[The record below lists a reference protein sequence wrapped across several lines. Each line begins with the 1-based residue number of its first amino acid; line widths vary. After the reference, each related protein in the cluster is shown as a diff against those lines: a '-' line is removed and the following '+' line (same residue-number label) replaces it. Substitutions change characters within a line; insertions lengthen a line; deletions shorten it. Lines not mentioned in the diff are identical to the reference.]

1 MKLSEKINKKTII
14 YPLNSKTRE
23 DAIHELLNHFQ
34 NNKYLKETKKLF
46 SYLNS
51 DQFETMARRGV
62 AYHYHTSMEVTDTL
76 AVLGISLDG
85 INYQSTDGLPCNF
98 ILLILE
104 PMKNP
109 NSHRI
114 FINMFQEFLKTS
126 NLTSELFK
134 LESNCDIEKII
145 FEWEINNSNLDIE

>member
-1 MKLSEKINKKTII
+1 MKLSDKINKKTII
-14 YPLNSKTRE
+14 YPLNSQVRE
-23 DAIHELLNHFQ
+23 DALQELLNHFQ

-51 DQFETMARRGV
+51 DQFKTMARRGV
-62 AYHYHTSMEVTDTL
+62 AYHYHTSLEVKETL
-76 AVLGISLDG
+76 AVLGISADG

-109 NSHRI
+109 NSHRK
-114 FINMFQEFLKTS
+114 FINMFQEFIKTS
-126 NLTSELFK
+126 NIKSELLK
-134 LESNCDIEKII
+134 AASNDDIEKII
-145 FEWEINNSNLDIE
+145 SEWETNNRNLDI

>member
-1 MKLSEKINKKTII
+1 MKLSDKINKKTII
-14 YPLNSKTRE
+14 YPLNSQVIE
-23 DAIHELLNHFQ
+23 DALQELLNHFQ

-51 DQFETMARRGV
+51 DQFKTMARRGV
-62 AYHYHTSMEVTDTL
+62 AYHYHTSLEVKETL
-76 AVLGISLDG
+76 AVLGISVDG

-109 NSHRI
+109 NSHRK
-114 FINMFQEFLKTS
+114 FINMFQEFLRTS
-126 NLTSELFK
+126 NIKSELLK
-134 LESNCDIEKII
+134 AESNNDIEKII
-145 FEWEINNSNLDIE
+145 SDWETNNRNLDI

>member
-1 MKLSEKINKKTII
+1 MKLSDKINKKTII
-14 YPLNSKTRE
+14 YPLNSQVIE
-23 DAIHELLNHFQ
+23 DALQELLNHFQ

-51 DQFETMARRGV
+51 DQFKTMARRGV
-62 AYHYHTSMEVTDTL
+62 AYHYHTSLEVKETL
-76 AVLGISLDG
+76 AVLGISVDG

-109 NSHRI
+109 NSHRK
-114 FINMFQEFLKTS
+114 FINMFQEFIKTS
-126 NLTSELFK
+126 NIKSELLK
-134 LESNCDIEKII
+134 AASNDDIEKII
-145 FEWEINNSNLDIE
+145 SEWETNNRNLDI

>member
-14 YPLNSKTRE
+14 YPLKSKTRE

-51 DQFETMARRGV
+51 DQFKIMARRGI

-109 NSHRI
+109 NSHSI

-126 NLTSELFK
+126 NLKSELFK

-145 FEWEINNSNLDIE
+145 FEWEINNRNLDIE

>member
-1 MKLSEKINKKTII
+1 MKLSDKINKKTII
-14 YPLNSKTRE
+14 YPLNSLVRE
-23 DAIHELLNHFQ
+23 DALQELLNHFQ

-51 DQFETMARRGV
+51 DQFKTMARRGV
-62 AYHYHTSMEVTDTL
+62 AYHYHTSLEVKETL
-76 AVLGISLDG
+76 AVLGISADG

-109 NSHRI
+109 NSHRK
-114 FINMFQEFLKTS
+114 FINMFQEFIKTS
-126 NLTSELFK
+126 NIKSELLK
-134 LESNCDIEKII
+134 AESNNDIEKII
-145 FEWEINNSNLDIE
+145 SEWETNNRNLDIE

>member
-1 MKLSEKINKKTII
+1 MKLSDKINKKTII
-14 YPLNSKTRE
+14 YPLNSQVRE
-23 DAIHELLNHFQ
+23 DALQELLNHFQ

-51 DQFETMARRGV
+51 DQFKTMARRGV
-62 AYHYHTSMEVTDTL
+62 AYHYHTSLEVKETL
-76 AVLGISLDG
+76 AVLGISADG

-109 NSHRI
+109 NSHRK
-114 FINMFQEFLKTS
+114 FINMFQEFIKTS
-126 NLTSELFK
+126 NIKSELLK
-134 LESNCDIEKII
+134 AESNDDIEKII
-145 FEWEINNSNLDIE
+145 SEWETNNRNLDF

>member
-1 MKLSEKINKKTII
+1 MKLSDKINKKTII
-14 YPLNSKTRE
+14 YPLNSQVRE
-23 DAIHELLNHFQ
+23 DALQELLNHFQ

-51 DQFETMARRGV
+51 DQFKTMARRGV
-62 AYHYHTSMEVTDTL
+62 AYHYHTSLEVKETL
-76 AVLGISLDG
+76 AVLGISVDG

-109 NSHRI
+109 NSHRK
-114 FINMFQEFLKTS
+114 FINMFQEFLRTS
-126 NLTSELFK
+126 NIKSELLK
-134 LESNCDIEKII
+134 AESNNDVEKII
-145 FEWEINNSNLDIE
+145 SEWETNNRNLEI

>member
-1 MKLSEKINKKTII
+1 MKLSDKINKKTII
-14 YPLNSKTRE
+14 YPLNSQVRE
-23 DAIHELLNHFQ
+23 DALQELLNHFQ

-51 DQFETMARRGV
+51 DQFKTMARRGV
-62 AYHYHTSMEVTDTL
+62 AYHYHTSSEVKETL
-76 AVLGISLDG
+76 AVLGISADG

-109 NSHRI
+109 NSHRK
-114 FINMFQEFLKTS
+114 FINMFQEFIKTS
-126 NLTSELFK
+126 NIKSELLK
-134 LESNCDIEKII
+134 AESNDDIEKII
-145 FEWEINNSNLDIE
+145 SEWETNNRNLDI

>member
-1 MKLSEKINKKTII
+1 MKLSDKINKKTII
-14 YPLNSKTRE
+14 YPLNSQDRE
-23 DAIHELLNHFQ
+23 DALHELLNHFQ

-51 DQFETMARRGV
+51 DQFKTMARRGV
-62 AYHYHTSMEVTDTL
+62 AYHYHTSLEVKETL
-76 AVLGISLDG
+76 AVLGISVDG

-109 NSHRI
+109 NSHRK
-114 FINMFQEFLKTS
+114 FINMFQEFLRTS
-126 NLTSELFK
+126 NIKSELLK
-134 LESNCDIEKII
+134 AESNNDVEKII
-145 FEWEINNSNLDIE
+145 SEWETNNRNLEI